1 MKPIDSLYDRLR
13 HEYLAMTAISNPT
26 KIAVDLERDGD
37 MLGVYGNVMP
47 AVTTDGL
54 FGTKIIRVDERTGGM
69 TARTVVFDREG
80 AVVANV
86 DSVQLTRERCGL
98 MAALAV
104 DLFFGRAAAGKLRYG
119 LVGTG
124 RTNAATAL
132 ILRSLFGVPAGHL
145 LLKASPRNPTKNLH
159 LFPDGAVLVRD
170 ARELSGCD
178 VVIECTTIR
187 DRAEVLEIEDFV
199 GEDGSAPALFVAQ
212 DGGWQLGR
220 SFRAA
225 LPSFCDHL
233 GQMNAHPTG
242 DYDWP
247 WDDEPV
253 AIGRDMRSP
262 DFRLSAQPGGAAAYL
277 SGIAIADI
285 VIAAELC
292 RLMPF
297 HGDARC

>member
-13 HEYLAMTAISNPT
+13 HEYLAMTATSNPT

-47 AVTTDGL
+47 AMTTDGL

-69 TARTVVFDREG
+69 TARTIVFDRDG
-80 AVVANV
+80 SVVANV

-104 DLFFGRAAAGKLRYG
+104 DLFFGRKVAGGLRYG

-124 RTNAATAL
+124 RTNLATAR
-132 ILRSLFGVPAGHL
+132 ILQSLFGVSGEQFS
-145 LLKASPRNPTKNLH
+145 LKASPRNPTKNAH
-159 LFPDGAVLVRD
+159 LFPAGAVLVER
-170 ARELSGCD
+170 ARALADCD

-187 DRAEVLEIEDFV
+187 DRAEVLEIDDFV
-199 GEDGSAPALFVAQ
+199 GEGGDAPLLFVAQ
-212 DGGWQLGR
+212 DGGWQLGA
-220 SFRAA
+220 SFRSA

-247 WDDEPV
+247 WDSEPV
-253 AIGRDMRSP
+253 VIGRDMRSP
-262 DFRLSAQPGGAAAYL
+262 DFRDAAQPGGAAVYL

-285 VIAAELC
+285 VIAAGSAAGRSICEN
-292 RLMPF
+292 
-297 HGDARC
+297 A